1 LSGKPTEALSY
12 LLIILRNGFYAS
24 SVRERGDVT
33 TLPLLAEQFVDGG
46 FVDAKQF
53 RNFPLGFVS
62 PFYRLN
68 DALSQF

>member
-1 LSGKPTEALSY
+1 
-12 LLIILRNGFYAS
+12 
-24 SVRERGDVT
+24 VRERGDVT